1 MVLLILFFALSIVFS
16 FLCSIWEAVL
26 LSITPSY
33 VRTQTAKGG
42 AIGLK
47 LTEYKKDIDRPLSAI
62 LTLNTI
68 AHTVGAIGVGAQAG
82 ELFGNTSLNLLG
94 LELSWESVI
103 AGLMTL
109 AILILSEIIPK
120 TLGANNWR
128 ALAPFTIRSIGILL
142 FLLAPLVWLS
152 QAITKRLKSDKEK
165 SVLSRADFAVMARL
179 GEESGALDSSEST
192 IISNLLTFKDTV
204 VRDIMTP
211 KSIVV
216 MEPQSMLLKDF
227 FAKHANLQFSRVPVY
242 GEKED
247 DITGMVLKDTLL
259 ATLADDQHHLT
270 LADIKLPIEK
280 SEANQTLPSLL
291 KKMTAARSHMAVVM
305 NEFGSMTGLVTMED
319 IIETLLGLEILDETD
334 EVEDLRKLAAERWA
348 EQSKND

>member
-1 MVLLILFFALSIVFS
+1 MLILFFALSIIFS

-33 VRTQTAKGG
+33 VRGQVARKSTIG
-42 AIGLK
+42 AK
-47 LTEYKKDIDRPLSAI
+47 LTTYKDDIDRPLSAI

-82 ELFGNTSLNLLG
+82 SLYGDSDLDILG
-94 LELSWESVI
+94 LSISWESLI

-128 ALAPFTIRSIGILL
+128 SLVPFTMQSISILL
-142 FLLAPLVWLS
+142 FILAPLVWVS
-152 QAITKRLKSDKEK
+152 QWITKRLKSDKTK
-165 SVLSRADFAVMARL
+165 SVLSRADFAAMAKM
-179 GEESGALDSSEST
+179 GEESGAIDPGESN
-192 IISNLLTFKDTV
+192 IIKNLLRFKEVTAHQ
-204 VRDIMTP
+204 IMTP
-211 KSIVV
+211 KSIVT
-216 MEPQSMLLKDF
+216 MEPESMLLRDF

-247 DITGMVLKDTLL
+247 DITGMILKDTLL
-259 ATLADDQHHLT
+259 AALADDQHHLT
-270 LADIKLPIEK
+270 LADIKVPIDGVGDSDKLPK
-280 SEANQTLPSLL
+280 LL
-291 KKMTAARSHMAVVM
+291 RHMTEERSHMAVVT

-319 IIETLLGLEILDETD
+319 VIEALLGLEIMDETD
-334 EVEDLRKLAAERWA
+334 EVESLRKLAEERWA
-348 EQSKND
+348 EQNKG

>member
-1 MVLLILFFALSIVFS
+1 MLIIFFALSIVFS

-33 VRTQTAKGG
+33 VRSQVAAKS
-42 AIGLK
+42 AIGAK
-47 LTEYKKDIDRPLSAI
+47 LTQYKEDIDRPLSAI

-82 ELFGNTSLNLLG
+82 ALFGNSDVNLLG
-94 LELSWESVI
+94 LNLSSESLI
-103 AGLMTL
+103 AGVMTL

-128 ALAPFTIRSIGILL
+128 SLAPFTIRSINILL
-142 FLLAPLVWLS
+142 FILAPFVWIS
-152 QAITKRLKSDKEK
+152 QWITKRLKSEKGK

-179 GEESGALDSSEST
+179 GEESGALDPNESR
-192 IISNLLTFKDTV
+192 IIKNLLKFKETTAH
-204 VRDIMTP
+204 DIMTP

-216 MEPQSMLLKDF
+216 MEPESMLLRDF
-227 FAKHANLQFSRVPVY
+227 FARHANLQFSRVPVY

-259 ATLADDQHHLT
+259 AALADDQHHLS
-270 LADIKLPIEK
+270 LSDIKVPIDRVRNKEKLP
-280 SEANQTLPSLL
+280 TL
-291 KKMTAARSHMAVVM
+291 MRHMNEQRTHLAIVM

-319 IIETLLGLEILDETD
+319 VIETLLGLEIVDETD
-334 EVEDLRKLAAERWA
+334 EVEDLRQLALDRMRD
-348 EQSKND
+348 QTSD